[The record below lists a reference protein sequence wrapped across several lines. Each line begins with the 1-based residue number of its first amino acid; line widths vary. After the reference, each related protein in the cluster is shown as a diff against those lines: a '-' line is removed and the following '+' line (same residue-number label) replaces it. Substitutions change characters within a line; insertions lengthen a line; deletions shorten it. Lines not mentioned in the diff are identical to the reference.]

1 MASLLISD
9 LLLGKQEESI
19 DFIKR
24 ACSIIL
30 TTSKES
36 SKRDNRFIG
45 DKDGRI
51 CELLD
56 LVSKLISEQEDFE
69 CDLDELKLVLDIVC
83 YPYLATC
90 QDSSRENP
98 GGIKDEKSK
107 VFHSASRLIATL
119 LQKSKEFD
127 PVATVIVSG
136 IDSAI
141 SLYLEETHAINS
153 DLGTGEGEGNIN
165 IPEQDVAMSGEKKFS
180 IFAALEVLDCLLATS
195 TTPFLS
201 KLFTTTWY
209 QELTTNA
216 IDILEFGEPV
226 VCARLCSIIMR
237 NLIPSRPILAPDV
250 ASASSLHVDS
260 TFWAIVRRG
269 LLHHR
274 DPLTRKR
281 AVFLLKRALEVA
293 TVKGESFTVFISDEE
308 RAEETKYP
316 LLSWNPENKERLLEV
331 WNDFFLLY
339 EALDEVQIHV
349 VQPVLPKL
357 MKLQEAAI
365 PDDTG
370 KLFLHT
376 SWLTLLLE
384 RSFRHESK
392 TITRW
397 GMEQSLRLDVSKLPL
412 LAQNGDKFIFGALLS
427 TLREDYLYMRSAE
440 GVPVA
445 QRPDTACQLE
455 ALLTGIITHLSEEG
469 RKRLIIK
476 LR

>member
-237 NLIPSRPILAPDV
+237 KSNTEVEVVQRVWRKVQSIYQNSQSDAPTNNRSNIYLILSVLADRLLAPDV

-339 EALDEVQIHV
+339 EALDEVQVIFNAVLAMSFIKQGYQSFVILCRPVSMLNVIHI
-349 VQPVLPKL
+349 L
-357 MKLQEAAI
+357 
-365 PDDTG
+365 
-370 KLFLHT
+370 
-376 SWLTLLLE
+376 
-384 RSFRHESK
+384 
-392 TITRW
+392 
-397 GMEQSLRLDVSKLPL
+397 
-412 LAQNGDKFIFGALLS
+412 
-427 TLREDYLYMRSAE
+427 
-440 GVPVA
+440 
-445 QRPDTACQLE
+445 
-455 ALLTGIITHLSEEG
+455 
-469 RKRLIIK
+469 
-476 LR
+476 

>member
-237 NLIPSRPILAPDV
+237 KSNTEVEVVQRVWRKVQSIYQNSQSDAPTNNRSNIYLILSVLADRLLAPDV

-339 EALDEVQIHV
+339 EALDEVQVIFNAVLAMSFIKQGYQSFVILCRPVSMLNVIHILYNST
-349 VQPVLPKL
+349 VLQGIQQFIL
-357 MKLQEAAI
+357 YHNANCFMETGHFTIQIQRWIALFLQE
-365 PDDTG
+365 T
-370 KLFLHT
+370 
-376 SWLTLLLE
+376 
-384 RSFRHESK
+384 
-392 TITRW
+392 
-397 GMEQSLRLDVSKLPL
+397 
-412 LAQNGDKFIFGALLS
+412 
-427 TLREDYLYMRSAE
+427 
-440 GVPVA
+440 
-445 QRPDTACQLE
+445 
-455 ALLTGIITHLSEEG
+455 
-469 RKRLIIK
+469 
-476 LR
+476 